1 MEKCIVKCVIEIL
14 DFKNVKLN
22 NLTPE
27 TRRKCTKAVTY
38 TDPKARYLPQVRM
51 GRWDGKVSFCS
62 IGGQTYV
69 NLLPKLLEIIID
81 DGYEIEIEDRR
92 PQINL
97 KFDRIDAGFFS
108 DKLWSGGQ
116 FKDTPVI
123 LRDHQV
129 NAINALLENDMAT
142 IVAATSQ
149 GKTIITAALAKQ
161 AEKYGRQLTIVPNRD
176 LVDQTYD
183 DFVMLGLDVGKI
195 YHGQKDLNNTH
206 TITTW
211 QSLHQ
216 INKKSKEKLQDEEI
230 AKVIDGVV
238 MSIQDETHLATSSVL
253 FDINSKLLRNVPL
266 AYGLTGTIPK
276 EEHLRESIR
285 ANFGEIV
292 YQIPAHELQD
302 KGILAKC
309 EIELHQIFVDNT
321 AFSDYHAEK
330 KYVQTHP
337 KALKLIAD
345 DAIQLSK
352 SGKGNTLILVENID
366 TGIILSQMIPDSV
379 FLSGNVKQSD
389 RKKEYKEV
397 ADVDDKVIIATYG
410 IASTGISINRLFNLI
425 LFNAGKQ
432 FTKTIQSIGR
442 GLRVAEDKD
451 FVHIRDYSFNTK
463 YSKRHLSERK
473 AYYKEQKYPFTM
485 IKRSTE

>member
-1 MEKCIVKCVIEIL
+1 
-14 DFKNVKLN
+14 
-22 NLTPE
+22 
-27 TRRKCTKAVTY
+27 
-38 TDPKARYLPQVRM
+38 M
-51 GRWDGKVSFCS
+51 GRWDGKVSFCT

-69 NLLPKLLEIIID
+69 NLLPKMLEIIIN
-81 DGYEIEIEDRR
+81 DGYEIEIDDKR
-92 PQINL
+92 PNFDL
-97 KFDRIDAGFFS
+97 KFEPIDENFFS
-108 DKLWSGGQ
+108 DKKWQGGQ
-116 FKDTPVI
+116 FVGQPVV

-129 NAINALLENDMAT
+129 NAINALLSNDMAT
-142 IVAATSQ
+142 IVAATSS
-149 GKTIITAALAKQ
+149 GKTLITAALAKK
-161 AEKYGRQLTIVPNRD
+161 AEQYGRSLTIVPNRD

-195 YHGQKDLNNTH
+195 YHGQKDLDKTH

-211 QSLHQ
+211 QSLHS

-230 AKVIDGVV
+230 SKVIDGVV
-238 MSIQDETHLATSSVL
+238 MAIQDETHLATQNVL
-253 FDINSKLLRNVPL
+253 FDINQKLLKNVPL
-266 AYGLTGTIPK
+266 GYGLTGTIPK

-302 KGILAKC
+302 KGILARC

-337 KALKLIAD
+337 KALQLIAD
-345 DAIQLSK
+345 DAIALSK
-352 SGKGNTLILVENID
+352 TDKGNTLILVENID
-366 TGIILSQMIPDSV
+366 TGILLNQMIPDSV
-379 FLSGNVKQSD
+379 FLSGNVKSSD

-397 ADVDDKVIIATYG
+397 ANVDDKVIIATYG
-410 IASTGISINRLFNLI
+410 IASTGISINRLFNLF

-451 FVHIRDYSFNTK
+451 FVHIRDYSFATK

-473 AYYKEQKYPFTM
+473 AYYKEQKYPFTL
-485 IKRSTE
+485 IKRGT